1 MKPVNPPGPCLAY
14 TLAGLFFQI
23 LGAEMKYEKPF
34 LTYDEQAD
42 PLISRGLMADREE
55 LVGKLERVG

>member
-1 MKPVNPPGPCLAY
+1 
-14 TLAGLFFQI
+14 
-23 LGAEMKYEKPF
+23 MKYEKPF

-42 PLISRGLMADREE
+42 LLIARGLMADREE

>member
-1 MKPVNPPGPCLAY
+1 MKPVNPPGPCLAC
-14 TLAGLFFQI
+14 TLAGLFSNSRSRDEVREAI
-23 LGAEMKYEKPF
+23 

-42 PLISRGLMADREE
+42 LLISRGLMADREE

>member
-1 MKPVNPPGPCLAY
+1 MHTG
-14 TLAGLFFQI
+14 GSFFQI
-23 LGAEMKYEKPF
+23 LGAEKKYEKPF

-42 PLISRGLMADREE
+42 LLISRGLMADREE

>member
-1 MKPVNPPGPCLAY
+1 
-14 TLAGLFFQI
+14 
-23 LGAEMKYEKPF
+23 MKYEKPF

-42 PLISRGLMADREE
+42 LLILRGLMADREE